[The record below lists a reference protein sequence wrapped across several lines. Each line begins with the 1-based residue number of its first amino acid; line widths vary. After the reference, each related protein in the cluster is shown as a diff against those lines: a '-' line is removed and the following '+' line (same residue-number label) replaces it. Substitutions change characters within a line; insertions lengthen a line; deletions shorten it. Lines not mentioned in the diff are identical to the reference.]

1 MHYPRP
7 PFISRALAAALLLL
21 APAVLGAQEGKPLF
35 TPHFP
40 PEEFA
45 ARRAAV
51 YDSIGPGLALV
62 QGAPSPTGFVRFRQ
76 SNEFF
81 YLSGIESPHAYLLLD
96 GAARSATVY
105 LPRRMEQR
113 EYNEGKV
120 LSAEDAELVRQLSG
134 IEAVR
139 PVDSLLVDLRRRAEA
154 TGTRRVWLPFGP
166 QEGLSTTR
174 RMAQRAHDDAAA
186 DPLDGGA
193 PRERRFREAVA
204 RALPG
209 WEQRD
214 LHPVLDALRMIK
226 SPREVALI
234 RESTRLQGEAILEAM
249 RSTAPG
255 VTEYELESIA
265 RFIFHR
271 HGAQGEAYYPL
282 VHGGSNAYFNHFHA
296 GRRAIPASEWVLYDY
311 APDVGYYVSD
321 MGRMW
326 PAGGKFSPVQ
336 RELYEFYREFYEAI
350 LHAIRPGLT
359 AQQVKRE
366 ALRKIEPLLA
376 RTRFSKPVYAAA
388 ARRFVEDFRRSAE
401 NPASGLG
408 HWTGMAPH
416 DPGAWGGPLRPGM
429 VFTIEPQFR
438 VPEERIYLRLEDMVH
453 VTESGVEIMS
463 DFVPRNVEGI
473 ERIMRE
479 EGLLQ
484 RYPALRPVR

>member
-1 MHYPRP
+1 V
-7 PFISRALAAALLLL
+7 LALLL
-21 APAVLGAQEGKPLF
+21 PATLRAQEGKPLF
-35 TPHFP
+35 TPDFP

-51 YDSIGPGLALV
+51 YDSIGAAGIALV

-81 YLSGIESPHAYLLLD
+81 HLSGIETPHAYLLLD
-96 GAARSATVY
+96 GAARRATVY
-105 LPRRMEQR
+105 LPARNERREF
-113 EYNEGKV
+113 NEGKV
-120 LSAEDAELVRQLSG
+120 LSAEDAELVRRLSG

-139 PVDSLLVDLRRRAEA
+139 PVDSLPADLGRRAA
-154 TGTRRVWLPFGP
+154 AGGARTVWLPFGP
-166 QEGLSTTR
+166 SEGLATTR
-174 RMAQRAHDDAAA
+174 NMATRANADAAA
-186 DPLDGGA
+186 DPLDGGV
-193 PRERRFREAVA
+193 PRERRFRDAVA
-204 RALPG
+204 RLLPG

-214 LHPVLDALRMIK
+214 LHPVLDGIRMIK

-234 RESTRLQGEAILEAM
+234 RRSTRLQGEAILEAM
-249 RSTAPG
+249 RSTEPG
-255 VTEYELESIA
+255 VTEYELESIG
-265 RFIFHR
+265 RFVFHR

-282 VHGGSNAYFNHFHA
+282 IHAGTNAYFNHFHA
-296 GRRAIPASEWVLYDY
+296 GRKAIPATDMVLFDY

-326 PAGGKFSPVQ
+326 PAGGRFSPVQ

-350 LHAIRPGLT
+350 LFAIRPGLT

-366 ALRKIEPLLA
+366 ALTKIDPLLE
-376 RTRFSKPVYAAA
+376 RTRFSKPVYEAA

-408 HWTGMAPH
+408 HWTGMAAH
-416 DPGAWGGPLRPGM
+416 DPGAWSGPLRPGM

-438 VPEERIYLRLEDMVH
+438 VPEERIYLRLEDMIL
-453 VTESGVEIMS
+453 VTDDGVEIIS
-463 DFVPRNVEGI
+463 DFVPRDIAGI

-484 RYPALRPVR
+484 RYGRVPEAR